1 MKRRAPLSYGGS
13 GTDFLQ
19 TQFPATFM
27 RILFFVLL
35 LASHLSAQKIAS
47 VSSLVSEDI
56 SISPGKPFS
65 IALQLVHPPDWHSY
79 YRNSGGV
86 ELPPKITW
94 TLPSGASAGDIQW
107 PVPEIKDGYFGKSFI
122 YSGSPVFLIE
132 ITPPASLAPG
142 DTFTISADAEWQICK
157 TSCINESASFTLE
170 LPVSES
176 AVADPTKVDFFQ
188 AARAKIPNEAE
199 EAVTFRVETSGE
211 DSETLKL
218 VIAGLKAAPS
228 EFIPNE
234 PYLKALSDGGT
245 VETAGGAT
253 VLTLQRN
260 LKDMLEEDI
269 PQGNRASGILI
280 GESAILVP
288 ETELTAMATEKKS
301 SPTTSEPA
309 SPKAFFAV
317 LWGMFIGGLVLNLMP
332 CVFPVIGL
340 KIMGFVQ
347 QAGENRRSIALHG
360 VSFAGGVFTSF
371 AVLSGILFALRNVI
385 GWGFQLQNPWV
396 VLVLLLLM
404 FVLALNMFGLFEMGT
419 AATSVGGSLQSKSGH
434 AGSFFSGVL
443 ATVVATPCSAPFLGA
458 AIGAVMTLPAW
469 QFFTAFGLMSAGLAL
484 PYLVLSLFPNFVE
497 KLPRPG
503 PWMESFKQA
512 MSFLLFATAAYLLWV
527 YSALVGTDNL
537 LPALFGLTLIASAA
551 WIYGRWHLPHKPKRI
566 RTIALVITIAFAA
579 AGTMLAL
586 PPTEASEKTKAVWEP
601 WSQETVDRLLAEG
614 TPVYIDFTARWCV
627 TCQVNKK
634 VAYTSE
640 VLALAKEKNIVFLK
654 ADKTKPDP
662 VIEAKLQELG
672 RTAIPV
678 NVLLVPGKE
687 PVITPEL
694 LTPGILIDLF
704 QTAP

>member
-1 MKRRAPLSYGGS
+1 
-13 GTDFLQ
+13 
-19 TQFPATFM
+19 M
-27 RILFFVLL
+27 RILFLL
-35 LASHLSAQKIAS
+35 LSLTGFLSAQKIAS
-47 VSSLVSEDI
+47 VSTMVSEDV
-56 SISPGKPFS
+56 SVAPGKAFTV
-65 IALQLVHPPDWHSY
+65 ALKLAHPLEWHSY
-79 YRNSGGV
+79 YKNSGGV

-94 TLPSGASAGDIQW
+94 SLPGGASVGDIQW
-107 PVPEIKDGYFGKSFI
+107 PVPEVKDGYFGKSFI
-122 YSGSPVFLIE
+122 YPGSPVFLIE
-132 ITPPASLAPG
+132 ITPPASLLPG
-142 DTFTISADAEWQICK
+142 ETFTFSADAEWQICK
-157 TSCINESASFTLE
+157 TSCINESASFTIE

-176 AVADPTKVDFFQ
+176 AVANPEKAEFFQ
-188 AARAKIPNEAE
+188 AARAKIPNPADA
-199 EAVTFRVETSGE
+199 AVTFRIES
-211 DSETLKL
+211 SEEKSESLRLAIT
-218 VIAGLKAAPS
+218 GLDFLPTD
-228 EFIPNE
+228 FIPNE
-234 PYLKALSDGGT
+234 PYLKALSDGGS

-253 VLTLQRN
+253 VLVLQRK
-260 LKDMLEEDI
+260 LQDMLEEDI
-269 PQGNRASGILI
+269 PQGDSVSGILV
-280 GESAILVP
+280 GGQNILVL
-288 ETELTAMATEKKS
+288 ETSLSATATVVKS
-301 SPTTSEPA
+301 SSKISESA

-317 LWGMFIGGLVLNLMP
+317 LWGMFIGGLLLNLMP

-419 AATSVGGSLQSKSGH
+419 AATSVGGGLQNKSGH
-434 AGSFFSGVL
+434 TGSFFSGVL

-469 QFFTAFGLMSAGLAL
+469 QFFTAFGLMAAGLAL
-484 PYLVLSLFPNFVE
+484 PYLVLSLYPHFVE

-537 LPALFGLTLIASAA
+537 LPALLGLTLIASAA
-551 WIYGRWHLPHKPKRI
+551 WIYGRWHLPYKPKKTRA
-566 RTIALVITIAFAA
+566 IALAITVAFAA
-579 AGTMLAL
+579 AGTILAL
-586 PPTEASEKTKAVWEP
+586 PPTEESERNKTVWEP
-601 WSQETVDRLLAEG
+601 WSQETVDGLLAKG
-614 TPVYIDFTARWCV
+614 IPVYIDFTARWCV

-634 VAYTSE
+634 VAYTDE
-640 VLALAKEKNIVFLK
+640 VMALAMEKNIVFLK
-654 ADKTKPDP
+654 ADKTKPNP
-662 VIEAKLQELG
+662 AIEAKLQELG

-678 NVLLVPGKE
+678 NVLLIPGKE

-704 QTAP
+704 KTLR

>member
-1 MKRRAPLSYGGS
+1 
-13 GTDFLQ
+13 
-19 TQFPATFM
+19 M
-27 RILFFVLL
+27 RILLVLL
-35 LASHLSAQKIAS
+35 ALTGFLPAQKTSS
-47 VSSLVSEDI
+47 VSSMVAEKTSVA
-56 SISPGKPFS
+56 PGEAFTV
-65 IALQLVHPPDWHSY
+65 ALKLDHPAEWHSY

-86 ELPPKITW
+86 ELPPQIRW
-94 TLPSGASAGDIQW
+94 TLPDGASAGAIQW
-107 PVPEIKDGYFGKSFI
+107 PVPEVKDGYFGKSFV
-122 YSGSPVFLIE
+122 YPGSPVFLIE
-132 ITPPASLAPG
+132 ITPPASLSPG
-142 DTFTISADAEWQICK
+142 ETFTISAYAGWQICK
-157 TSCINESASFTLE
+157 TSCISESATFTLE

-176 AVADPTKVDFFQ
+176 ASIAPEKAGFFQ
-188 AARAKIPNEAE
+188 AARSNIPKPKPAAVKFTVTSSE
-199 EAVTFRVETSGE
+199 EDPETIRLSIEGI
-211 DSETLKL
+211 DTT
-218 VIAGLKAAPS
+218 PT

-234 PYLKALSDGGT
+234 PYLKALSDGGS
-245 VETAGGAT
+245 VETKGSTT
-253 VLTLQRN
+253 VLVLQRK

-269 PQGNRASGILI
+269 PQGNTVSGILVA
-280 GESAILVP
+280 GESMLVP
-288 ETELTAMATEKKS
+288 ETSVLSAAALEPAPQKGT
-301 SPTTSEPA
+301 EPA
-309 SPKAFFAV
+309 SPRAFFAV
-317 LWGMFIGGLVLNLMP
+317 LWGMFLGGLLLNLMP

-404 FVLALNMFGLFEMGT
+404 FILALNMFGLFELGT
-419 AATSVGGSLQSKSGH
+419 SATSIGGGLQSKSGH

-469 QFFTAFGLMSAGLAL
+469 QFFTAFGLMAAGLAL
-484 PYLVLSLFPNFVE
+484 PYLVLSLFPRFVE

-512 MSFLLFATAAYLLWV
+512 MSFLLFATAAYLLWI
-527 YSALVGTDNL
+527 YSALIGAENVLAT
-537 LPALFGLTLIASAA
+537 LFGLTLVAAAA
-551 WIYGRWHLPHKPKRI
+551 WIYGRWHLPHKTKKTR
-566 RTIALVITIAFAA
+566 AAAMAITIAFVATGA
-579 AGTMLAL
+579 VLAL
-586 PPTEASEKTKAVWEP
+586 PPTAESEEAKAVWQP
-601 WSQETVDRLLAEG
+601 WSQETVDQLLAGG

-634 VAYTSE
+634 VAYTDG
-640 VLALAKEKNIVFLK
+640 VMALAREKKIVFLK
-654 ADKTKPDP
+654 ADKTKPNP
-662 VIEAKLQELG
+662 AIEAKLLELG

-694 LTPGILIDLF
+694 LTPGILTKLF
-704 QTAP
+704 NKVP